1 MNERDGSH
9 MEQVVRW
16 AKFVRDNPTTW
27 KKIHTKFINAVFDKE
42 RQFRERLLLTPNGK
56 EKLEKLKEMRDK
68 RR

>member
-1 MNERDGSH
+1 MNERDSSH
-9 MEQVVRW
+9 MEQVGRW

-27 KKIHTKFINAVFDKE
+27 KKIHTKFINAIFDKE